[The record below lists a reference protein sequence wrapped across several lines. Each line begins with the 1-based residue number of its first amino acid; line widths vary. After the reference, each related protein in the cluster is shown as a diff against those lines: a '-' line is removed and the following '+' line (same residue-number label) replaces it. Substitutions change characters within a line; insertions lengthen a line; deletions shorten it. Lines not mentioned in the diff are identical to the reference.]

1 MERGKSW
8 HEDPALG
15 TALVR
20 LNEAGTGPQ
29 EFETAVNAAAVVL
42 AEALDAVCAIAI
54 RAGEGDDCLIPV
66 GLHHP
71 DEAIEAELRELDGV
85 AFDASA
91 FVNDVFAG
99 GKPVME
105 EKVDPARLREAGSG
119 FTAIAEQHGFAG
131 LIALPLDGRTGR
143 LGVLALA
150 RLRGFSFAAK
160 EFEFAKTAAGFVGL
174 MVEDGLLVNNLR
186 ADGGELPLRWPT
198 DGDEPPA
205 AAADILSARE
215 REVLTLIAA
224 GHTNREIADALVLS
238 VRTVEWHRARI
249 QWKLGVSSRAE
260 LVQAARAMRLESPGA

>member
-8 HEDPALG
+8 HGDPALG
-15 TALVR
+15 TALAR
-20 LNEAGTGPQ
+20 LTEAGTGAK
-29 EFETAVNAAAVVL
+29 EFEDAVNAAAVVL
-42 AEALDAVCAIAI
+42 AEELEAVCVIAI

-91 FVNDVFAG
+91 FVNDVFSDG
-99 GKPVME
+99 TPVME
-105 EKVDPARLREAGSG
+105 ATVDPARLREAGSG

-143 LGVLALA
+143 LGVLAFA
-150 RLRGFSFAAK
+150 RLRGSSFTVQ

-186 ADGGELPLRWPT
+186 PDGGELPLRWPT
-198 DGDEPPA
+198 DGDEPTRA
-205 AAADILSARE
+205 AAEVLSARE
-215 REVLTLIAA
+215 REVLALIAG
-224 GHTNREIADALVLS
+224 GHTNREIADELVLS
-238 VRTVEWHRARI
+238 IRTVEWHRARI
-249 QWKLGVSSRAE
+249 QWKLSVSSRAE
-260 LVQAARAMRLESPGA
+260 LVQAARTLRLEIPGA

>member
-8 HEDPALG
+8 HGDPALA

-20 LNEAGTGPQ
+20 LTEAGTGTR
-29 EFETAVNAAAVVL
+29 EFETAVNTAAVEL

-71 DEAIEAELRELDGV
+71 DEAIELELRELDGV

-91 FVNDVFAG
+91 FLNDVFASG
-99 GKPVME
+99 RPVME
-105 EKVDPARLREAGSG
+105 ATVDPVRLREAGSG
-119 FTAIAEQHGFAG
+119 FTSLAEQHGVAG

-143 LGVLALA
+143 LGVLAFA
-150 RLRGFSFAAK
+150 RLQGSSFTLQ
-160 EFEFAKTAAGFVGL
+160 EFEFATTAAGFVGL

-186 ADGGELPLRWPT
+186 PDGGELPLRWPT
-198 DGDEPPA
+198 DGDEPPP
-205 AAADILSARE
+205 DVLSARE
-215 REVLTLIAA
+215 REVLTLIAV